1 MQSFVV
7 RVCFFPRA
15 ATSFS
20 LSVCAFLFGLL
31 DAKFSRRVC
40 VLLIGLL
47 QGLSL
52 CGRVSHRA
60 ATKRFFL
67 SHCKVSLCVHTLFR
81 AAERKV
87 FRRIYIVAVLW
98 L

>member
-20 LSVCAFLFGLL
+20 LSVRAFLFGLL

-52 CGRVSHRA
+52 CGRVSYRA
-60 ATKRFFL
+60 ATKRFFSEPL
-67 SHCKVSLCVHTLFR
+67 QSLVVRVYSFSGC
-81 AAERKV
+81 
-87 FRRIYIVAVLW
+87 
-98 L
+98 

>member
-1 MQSFVV
+1 MC
-7 RVCFFPRA
+7 VCFFPRA

-20 LSVCAFLFGLL
+20 LSVRAFLFGLL

-60 ATKRFFL
+60 ATKCFFL